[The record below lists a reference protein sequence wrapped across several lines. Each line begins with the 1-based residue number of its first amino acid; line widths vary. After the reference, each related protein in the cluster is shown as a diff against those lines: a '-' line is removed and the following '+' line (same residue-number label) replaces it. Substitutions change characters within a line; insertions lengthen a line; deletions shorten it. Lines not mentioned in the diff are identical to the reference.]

1 MTYLEDIQAYIKELC
16 TLHKKLRHGDGGTA
30 FIPMS
35 TADESGAIYN
45 DIKDNYVKVVDASS
59 SVREGD
65 MVWVVQLLFMRNV
78 NLNDVIGREA
88 AMEQASKVTQEI
100 LYDFI
105 ARIRNQDDESCF
117 FVTRLLD
124 ANIEPVALSD
134 QSAVGWQYF
143 FRFATQGPDYNE
155 NAWEDEV

>member
-1 MTYLEDIQAYIKELC
+1 MTYLEDIQAYIRQLC
-16 TLHKKLRHGDGGTA
+16 TLHKKLLHGDGGTA

-35 TADESGAIYN
+35 IADESGAIYP
-45 DIKDNYVKVVDASS
+45 DIKNNYVKVVDASS
-59 SVREGD
+59 TVREGD
-65 MVWVVQLLFMRNV
+65 MVWVVQLLFMQNV
-78 NLNDVIGREA
+78 SMNATIGREQ
-88 AMEQASKVTQEI
+88 AMELASKETQEI

-117 FVTRLLD
+117 FITRLLD

-143 FRFATQGPDYNE
+143 FRFNTQGPDYNE

>member
-16 TLHKKLRHGDGGTA
+16 TLHKKLLHGDGGTA

-35 TADESGAIYN
+35 TADESGAIYP
-45 DIKDNYVKVVDASS
+45 DIKNRYVKVVDASS
-59 SVREGD
+59 TVREGD
-65 MVWVVQLLFMRNV
+65 MVWAVQLLFMEKVDMNAV
-78 NLNDVIGREA
+78 VGREA
-88 AMEQASKVTQEI
+88 AMEQSSKVTQEI

-124 ANIEPVALSD
+124 ANIEPVELSD
-134 QSAVGWQYF
+134 QSHVGWQYF